1 MSLKLTMQN
10 PMLKSFF
17 LQNAVMNY
25 DCILFAIH
33 PALVCLFFSSAYE
46 LQLSMSH
53 ISHIFQ
59 SSILCTTKDFSDGMR
74 QAFALLFFPQSPQDN
89 WKLFNENIAKESFII
104 KENY

>member
-1 MSLKLTMQN
+1 MQN
-10 PMLKSFF
+10 PKLKSFF
-17 LQNAVMNY
+17 LQNAVMHY

-74 QAFALLFFPQSPQDN
+74 QAFALLFSPQSPQDN